1 MLGPLAPGGRRWR
14 RCAPE
19 PLQAARRGRDDRLG
33 DCFASLGVSELDEHT
48 VDVTLGAVLKYRE
61 DQEKVRQQGGIAD
74 IVKQA
79 FERGAVRA

>member
-1 MLGPLAPGGRRWR
+1 MPTKAPDELKPAGRKLWRAVLRDFELGEHEKAVLL
-14 RCAPE
+14 E
-19 PLQAARRGRDDRLG
+19 AAR
-33 DCFASLGVSELDEHT
+33 T

-79 FERGAVRA
+79 FERGALRS